1 MVCHNSILVALILD
15 NDACRTRFKLHL
27 RPEHLD
33 SQELNRSDFPPLPP
47 GKTVVEVFAD
57 FLHYLFDCARKFI
70 ITTIEADGEENL
82 IWDTVKDNIDFIL
95 GHPNGW
101 EGLQQEKM
109 RKAAA
114 SGGLISDD
122 AEGHARVHFVSEG
135 EASLQFCI
143 GHELITEVRLLAF
156 STVGQ
161 SYLVLGRVG
170 RR

>member
-70 ITTIEADGEENL
+70 IMTIEADGEENL

-156 STVGQ
+156 STVG
-161 SYLVLGRVG
+161 
-170 RR
+170 